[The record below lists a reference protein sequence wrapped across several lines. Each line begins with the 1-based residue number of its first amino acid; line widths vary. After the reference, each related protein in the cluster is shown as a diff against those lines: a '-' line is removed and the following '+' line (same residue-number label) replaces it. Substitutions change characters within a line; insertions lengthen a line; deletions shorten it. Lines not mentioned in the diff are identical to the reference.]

1 MNSHHALHARIA
13 TFAILLVAGFMMGS
27 VFQPAYAATS
37 MLKTTAPGWYRMQLG
52 GFEVTALSDGTRVM
66 PVQKLLREA
75 PAETQR
81 ALAAAFLPQPY
92 EMNFNAFLID
102 TGHKLILIDTGAGD
116 FLGKDLGELTER
128 LRASGYRPDQV
139 DVVYITHMHPD
150 HLGGLIANGR
160 RVFPNAVVRVNQRD
174 ADYWLN
180 PANMAKAGADQKVL
194 FKDAMAAI
202 APYRRAGRF
211 EPFRIG
217 DTLDAGIRA
226 VPLYGHTPGHT
237 GYMVESQGK
246 KMLVWGDI
254 VHVAAV
260 QFADPAVSID
270 FDTDPAQ
277 AVASREKILAEAAR
291 KGWLIAGAHLP
302 FPGLGHVIKAG
313 SGYRW
318 LPVSY
323 REIH

>member
-1 MNSHHALHARIA
+1 MNPIRSLRTRAAAL
-13 TFAILLVAGFMMGS
+13 FILLLAGLAAGAAS
-27 VFQPAYAATS
+27 GLAYAAAPMS
-37 MLKTTAPGWYRMQLG
+37 KTTAPGWYRMQLG
-52 GFEVTALSDGTRVM
+52 DFEITALSDGTRVM
-66 PVQKLLREA
+66 PVQKLLKEA
-75 PAETQR
+75 PAGTRR

-102 TGHKLILIDTGAGD
+102 TGHELILIDTGAGD
-116 FLGKDLGELTER
+116 FLGKDLGEMTER
-128 LRASGYRPDQV
+128 LRASGYRLDQV
-139 DVVYITHMHPD
+139 DAVYITHLHPD
-150 HLGGLIANGR
+150 HAGGLIANGR

-180 PANMAKAGADQKVL
+180 PANMEKASADQKVL
-194 FKDAMAAI
+194 FKGAMAAI
-202 APYRRAGRF
+202 APYRQAGRF
-211 EPFRIG
+211 KPFRIG
-217 DTLDAGIRA
+217 DALDAGIRA

-237 GYMVESQGK
+237 GYLVESRGK

-254 VHVAAV
+254 IHVAAV

-277 AVASREKILAEAAR
+277 AVATRKRILAEAAS

-302 FPGLGHVIKAG
+302 FPGLGHVIKDG